1 MKLKNYFEDG
11 TFSYGI
17 AKVLLVKKSWNSD
30 PIIIEY
36 SKKIIILLWAFYF
49 MAQFIISEDLF
60 IDFRSY
66 WLEFFSSDWI
76 KFFLNYLPDFNSLLF
91 GLTTYYLVLSIIYF
105 IARKL
110 IRYTEYINGQP
121 IFIDFFSL
129 HCPRAPFT
137 PELAR
142 SLKSFLNASPSLGKN
157 IYWLDGSWG
166 SGKTAFIRHFFKEQW
181 LRRDTIY
188 YISCFGIRTRE
199 QAEQLLLSEVEK
211 HSSFSSLEYI
221 PIVNGLVKLIFKLL
235 GLNLM
240 KKDAVVIFDDLER
253 VTYAEI
259 GQDNPQNYN
268 DLLGF
273 IDYLANYQNKK
284 VIVVYNSQELQQTQL
299 AIIDAKFKPV
309 VHRSLSSRHDIHNM
323 LDNHVFGK
331 SREYLR
337 GFYEEVFNL
346 VLRNYDYFNLR
357 VLIKFLNLAS
367 KLHVSD
373 IVGHMIETN
382 LLNFPESV
390 GDFPFIEFDSSE
402 RDNLSARY
410 LLLMLEMTQ
419 RVEKIDNTGGYKIY
433 DKVFVGTPYYSD
445 NGLDYDKLY
454 EIVTNYEESNYVRGT
469 AEEYALL
476 KLYDGQEGL
485 SVRKLE
491 FTVGNLVFMFNF
503 LQPKQVLNEVS
514 LAEHMKNHFKVEA
527 VPDQAV
533 VYKLTE
539 DFQTVFQSFSHKN
552 ARHHV
557 KYLEEWQEVLL
568 ELKTELES
576 GPYYNLF
583 KISALDWPAAENK
596 THLYHMPQGLFEEWD
611 KRNNILN
618 S

>member
-1 MKLKNYFEDG
+1 
-11 TFSYGI
+11 
-17 AKVLLVKKSWNSD
+17 
-30 PIIIEY
+30 
-36 SKKIIILLWAFYF
+36 
-49 MAQFIISEDLF
+49 
-60 IDFRSY
+60 
-66 WLEFFSSDWI
+66 
-76 KFFLNYLPDFNSLLF
+76 
-91 GLTTYYLVLSIIYF
+91 
-105 IARKL
+105 
-110 IRYTEYINGQP
+110 
-121 IFIDFFSL
+121 
-129 HCPRAPFT
+129 
-137 PELAR
+137 
-142 SLKSFLNASPSLGKN
+142 
-157 IYWLDGSWG
+157 
-166 SGKTAFIRHFFKEQW
+166 
-181 LRRDTIY
+181 
-188 YISCFGIRTRE
+188 
-199 QAEQLLLSEVEK
+199 
-211 HSSFSSLEYI
+211 
-221 PIVNGLVKLIFKLL
+221 
-235 GLNLM
+235 
-240 KKDAVVIFDDLER
+240 
-253 VTYAEI
+253 
-259 GQDNPQNYN
+259 
-268 DLLGF
+268 
-273 IDYLANYQNKK
+273 
-284 VIVVYNSQELQQTQL
+284 
-299 AIIDAKFKPV
+299 
-309 VHRSLSSRHDIHNM
+309 M

-583 KISALDWPAAENK
+583 KISALDWPAIENK